1 MLNLKIALLSPFIH
15 PIVEPFAGGTEAF
28 IFHFS
33 KALLQKGLEVVCY
46 ACEGSYIP
54 GVEIRT
60 FGVSKD
66 ALSYPQASHEM
77 PGDAILIIRAYEDA
91 IMYRAIEDA
100 RNDPSIDILHNHSFS
115 AVPFFL
121 SKFIQMPIIHT
132 LHLPPMLP
140 NMTQAL
146 SFCKNQNTLLHVV
159 AISQQ
164 QAQRWQPFYP
174 VSTVIYNGLDIEA
187 LPFGASHNGNLV
199 FVGRI
204 DPDKGLED
212 AISVATLLGKQLAIY
227 GEPQPYNY
235 TYFET
240 SIQPLLMKHP
250 NVIYHGSVTQQT
262 LFQGVS
268 QAQALVFPIKWDE
281 PFGNVIIESMAV
293 GTPVVMYDR
302 GSAHELITNGLN
314 GAIVAPDHVQAL
326 ATAIEQVATL
336 DRSACSIYARTH
348 FSMTTCVENYLAF
361 IKTIN
366 GVLIS

>member
-1 MLNLKIALLSPFIH
+1 MKIALLSPFIH
-15 PIVEPFAGGTEAF
+15 PVAEPFAGGTEAF
-28 IFHFS
+28 IYHFS

-60 FGVSKD
+60 FDVPKD
-66 ALSYPQASHEM
+66 ALSYPHASHEM
-77 PGDAILIIRAYEDA
+77 PGDAILTIRAYEDA
-91 IMYRAIEDA
+91 IMYQAIEDA
-100 RNDPSIDILHNHSFS
+100 RKDPTIDILHNHSFS

-121 SKFIQMPIIHT
+121 SNLVQMPIIHT

-146 SFCKNQNTLLHVV
+146 RFCRNQNILLHVI

-164 QAQRWQPFYP
+164 QAQLWQPFYP
-174 VSTVIYNGLDIEA
+174 VSAVIYNGLDIGA
-187 LPFGASHNGNLV
+187 LPFGADHDNTLV

-212 AISVATLLGKQLAIY
+212 AISVAALLGKQLAIY

-240 SIQPLLMKHP
+240 IIQPLLQKHP

-268 QAQALVFPIKWDE
+268 RAQALVFPIKWDE

-293 GTPVVMYDR
+293 GTPVVMYNR
-302 GSAHELITNGLN
+302 GSAHELIQDGLN
-314 GAIVAPDHVQAL
+314 GAIVTPDQIHEL

-336 DRSACSIYARTH
+336 DRSACAIHARTH
-348 FSMTTCVENYLAF
+348 FSMATCVENYLAF

-366 GVLIS
+366 GILIS